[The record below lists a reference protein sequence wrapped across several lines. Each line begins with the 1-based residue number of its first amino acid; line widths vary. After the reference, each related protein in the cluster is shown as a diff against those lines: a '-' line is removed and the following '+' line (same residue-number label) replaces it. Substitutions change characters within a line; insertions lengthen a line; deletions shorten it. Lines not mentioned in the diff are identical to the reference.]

1 MSEPLIQFR
10 TTATMETD
18 LEYFFEMTQSQVDA
32 IEKEYGSLA
41 AFVRDTVDGG
51 DFSEREGLFSGGWIW
66 GEVHPVEEYE
76 EEDL

>member
-32 IEKEYGSLA
+32 AIKEYGELENY
-41 AFVRDTVDGG
+41 VRYTVDGG
-51 DFSEREGLFSGGWIW
+51 DFSEREGLTGGWIW
-66 GEVHPVEEYE
+66 GEVHPVD